1 VNISYFSVYKVF
13 NMKFILGRKIEMTQ
27 VWRGD
32 DVVPVTRVAA
42 GPCTV
47 VQIKDTKKD
56 GYEAVQI
63 GYGEKKP
70 KNISKPQIGHMKN
83 LGNFRYLKEFR
94 LEKED
99 KDAAP
104 ALVKGAVIAANTF
117 SPGDTVEVTGVSKGK
132 GFQGVV
138 KRHGFSGS
146 KKTHGNKDQL
156 RMGGSIGSTGPAHV
170 FKGTR
175 MGGRMGGDQVTTKNL
190 EIIEVDLENN
200 ILLIKGS
207 VPGARNSLVLISGKG
222 ELKIGSDKPEIKE
235 EKIEETNS
243 EEAEKKEENGP
254 AASEQPAAQP
264 EEAKDEP
271 KADKKE

>member
-1 VNISYFSVYKVF
+1 
-13 NMKFILGRKIEMTQ
+13 MKFILGKKIEMTQ
-27 VWRGD
+27 VWRGE
-32 DVVPVTRVAA
+32 DVVPVTKVAA

-47 VQIKDTKKD
+47 VQIKDVKKD

-94 LEKED
+94 LEKVD
-99 KDAAP
+99 KDANQ

-117 SPGDTVEVTGVSKGK
+117 SPGDIVEVTGVSKGK

-156 RMGGSIGSTGPAHV
+156 RMSGSIGSTGPAHV

-235 EKIEETNS
+235 EKVEETNS
-243 EEAEKKEENGP
+243 EEAEKKEENEP
-254 AASEQPAAQP
+254 AVSESPAVKP
-264 EEAKDEP
+264 EEAKDAP
-271 KADKKE
+271 IVDKKE